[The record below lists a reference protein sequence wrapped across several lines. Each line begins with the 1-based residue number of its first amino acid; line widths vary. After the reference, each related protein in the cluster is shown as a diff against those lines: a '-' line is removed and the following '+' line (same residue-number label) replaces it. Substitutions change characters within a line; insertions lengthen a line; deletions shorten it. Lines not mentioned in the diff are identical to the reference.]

1 MAKLPRK
8 RVVVFDLEFT
18 SWEGSL
24 ARGWDRP
31 NEYKEL
37 VQIGAVKLDAHSLKI
52 VDEFEMLVRPRINL
66 VLSDYLVALT
76 GVTNEAIKKRGVDFA
91 VGYRAFLE
99 FVADA
104 DIWAFGRDDAIFIDN
119 MKLYGLQ
126 MKLPPYRNVIP
137 WMAEQG
143 IDLAGKHACDV
154 AHAAGAAFEGRE
166 HDALSDARSVAIGMT
181 FLIERGAPNPFV
193 PNKD

>member
-1 MAKLPRK
+1 MAKSSQTRA
-8 RVVVFDLEFT
+8 VVFDLEFT

-24 ARGWDRP
+24 ARGWDRT

-52 VDEFEMLVRPRINL
+52 VDEFETLVRPRINP

-76 GVTNEAIKKRGVDFA
+76 GVTNDAMAKRGVDFA
-91 VGYRAFLE
+91 SGYRAFLD
-99 FVADA
+99 FVGDGAM
-104 DIWAFGRDDAIFIDN
+104 WAFGRDDAIFIEN

-126 MKLPPYRNVIP
+126 MKLPAYHNVIP
-137 WMAEQG
+137 WMAAQG

-154 AHAAGAAFEGRE
+154 AGAAGVAFEGRE
-166 HDALSDARSVAIGMT
+166 HDALSDARSVATGMIALIG
-181 FLIERGAPNPFV
+181 RGAPNPFSGL
-193 PNKD
+193 K